1 MSHERAEAPLESPHK
16 GLERALIDE
25 YLLTRGYDQHALQDL
40 PEAVRQ
46 GLLAQASLYAS
57 SRLSEVDARSRYV
70 HELHAVPER
79 PARSR
84 QEH

>member
-1 MSHERAEAPLESPHK
+1 MSHERAEAPLESPHG

-25 YLLTRGYDQHALQDL
+25 YLRTRGYDPHALHEL
-40 PEAVRQ
+40 PEQARE

-57 SRLSEVDARSRYV
+57 SRLSEVDSRSRYI
-70 HELHAVPER
+70 HELHTGPER